1 MEMMRSHLTGR
12 PEAQQL
18 QQKGLRLRSRRR
30 RPVWFSF
37 HPGHLFFKDFKKL
50 WDNRCLCSGICPKR
64 GFHYLLFF
72 FKKKEASDS
81 VHTDESV
88 RVMKR
93 LFSQSDDSQV
103 IFSLTFFYLCQSGW
117 FMLPTNPCVSLVP
130 QNPNSQRSV
139 APGLQRVIYSMVN
152 ESLILRKRQLR
163 VAPAAGGSFC
173 RPKTSE
179 LFLKRETR
187 SRK

>member
-1 MEMMRSHLTGR
+1 MELMRSRLTGR

-30 RPVWFSF
+30 LPVWFSF
-37 HPGHLFFKDFKKL
+37 HPWHLFFKHFKKL
-50 WDNRCLCSGICPKR
+50 WDNRSLCSGICPKC
-64 GFHYLLFF
+64 GFTFF
-72 FKKKEASDS
+72 FFFLKRSFRQCS
-81 VHTDESV
+81 HRRISQGDEKAVFSV
-88 RVMKR
+88 RWLTSN
-93 LFSQSDDSQV
+93 LFSH
-103 IFSLTFFYLCQSGW
+103 LFYLCQSGW

-179 LFLKRETR
+179 LFLKQETR